1 VNDELLTP
9 HEVHER
15 LTRVASDVTVTVA
28 LDAAGGDNAPDEV
41 VKGALAVAGER
52 LRVLLVGPQER
63 LRSLPGVAVNQFVEI
78 VHAPDLIGS
87 NDEPTKAVRSKPD
100 SSLVMAARLVADGKA
115 DACVS
120 AGNTGAV
127 VVAGLLHV
135 RRMKGVLRP
144 AICQLMPAVP
154 LPVVLL
160 DVGANAEVR
169 PEHLRQFAVM
179 GQVFAAEVVG
189 LPDPQVGL
197 LSIGEEPT
205 KGTPVVIEA
214 HRVLSEDPAINFYGN
229 VEGRDIMARV
239 VDVIVTDGFSG
250 NIALKVTE
258 GTARVV
264 LQEIRNAVT
273 GSWRAKVG
281 ALIMAP
287 DLRRIRSA
295 LDPED
300 YGGSY
305 LLGLNAP
312 VVIAHGNS
320 RARGIGNA
328 VKTASRAVTSGLLHK
343 IAERLAAAEAG
354 VGAEAAASET
364 TASEVESPS

>member
-1 VNDELLTP
+1 MSGELLTP

-41 VKGALAVAGER
+41 VQGALAAAGEH
-52 LRVLLVGPQER
+52 LRVLLVGPEQR
-63 LRSLPGVAVNQFVEI
+63 LRSLPGVATNPYVEV
-78 VHAPDLIGS
+78 VHAPDLIS
-87 NDEPTKAVRSKPD
+87 SSDEPTRAVRGNPE
-100 SSLVMAARLVADGKA
+100 SSLVVATRLVAEGKA
-115 DACVS
+115 DASVS

-169 PEHLRQFAVM
+169 AEHLRQFAVM
-179 GQVFAAEVVG
+179 GQVFASEVVG
-189 LPDPQVGL
+189 LSDPQVGL

-214 HRVLSEDPAINFYGN
+214 HRLLSEDPAINFYGN
-229 VEGRDIMARV
+229 VEGYDIMARV
-239 VDVIVTDGFSG
+239 VDVIVTDGFTG
-250 NIALKVTE
+250 NVALKVTE
-258 GTARVV
+258 GTARTV
-264 LQEIRNAVT
+264 LTEIRNAVT
-273 GSWRAKVG
+273 GSWRAKMG

-287 DLRRIRSA
+287 DLRRIRAA

-320 RARGIGNA
+320 HARGISNA
-328 VKTASRAVTSGLLHK
+328 IKTASRAVTSRLLPIISEH
-343 IAERLAAAEAG
+343 LASADGEPA
-354 VGAEAAASET
+354 V
-364 TASEVESPS
+364 SEVESPS

>member
-1 VNDELLTP
+1 MTRVLTP

-28 LDAAGGDNAPDEV
+28 VDAKGGDHAPDEV
-41 VKGALAVAGER
+41 VKGALSVAGER
-52 LRVLLVGPQER
+52 LRLLLVGPEPEIG
-63 LRSLPGVAVNQFVEI
+63 SLPGVAGSPFVEV
-78 VHAPDLIGS
+78 VHAPDLIGAS
-87 NDEPTKAVRSKPD
+87 DEPTKAVRGKPD
-100 SSLVMAARLVADGKA
+100 SSLVVATRLVAEGKA
-115 DACVS
+115 DAVVS

-127 VVAGLLHV
+127 VVAGLLYV

-169 PEHLRQFAVM
+169 PEHLRQFAIM
-179 GQVFAAEVVG
+179 GQVFASEVVG
-189 LPDPQVGL
+189 LNDPQVGL

-205 KGTPVVIEA
+205 KGTPVVVEA
-214 HRVLSEDPAINFYGN
+214 NRLLMTDPAINFFGN
-229 VEGRDIMARV
+229 VEGYDIMARV
-239 VDVIVTDGFSG
+239 VDVIVTDGFTG
-250 NIALKVTE
+250 NVALKVTE
-258 GTARVV
+258 GTARTI
-264 LQEIRNAVT
+264 LHEIRNAVT

-320 RARGIGNA
+320 HERGISNA
-328 VKTASRAVTSGLLHK
+328 VKTASRAVTSGLLPT
-343 IAERLAAAEAG
+343 IGERLASSSSEL
-354 VGAEAAASET
+354 EASEN
-364 TASEVESPS
+364 

>member
-1 VNDELLTP
+1 MSRDELLTP
-9 HEVHER
+9 HDVHER
-15 LTRVASDVTVTVA
+15 LTRLASDVTVTVA
-28 LDAAGGDNAPDEV
+28 LDAAGGDNAPGEV
-41 VKGALAVAGER
+41 VEGALAVVGER
-52 LRVLLVGPQER
+52 LRLLLVGPQDS
-63 LRSLPGVAVNQFVEI
+63 LRSLPGVQGNPFVEI
-78 VHAPDLIGS
+78 VHAPDHIGAS
-87 NDEPTKAVRSKPD
+87 DEPTRAVRGKPD
-100 SSLVMAARLVADGKA
+100 SSLVMAARLVAEGRA

-135 RRMKGVLRP
+135 RRMRGVLRP

-179 GQVFAAEVVG
+179 GQVFATEVVG
-189 LPDPQVGL
+189 LHDPEVGL
-197 LSIGEEPT
+197 LSIGEEPS

-214 HRVLSEDPAINFYGN
+214 NRLLSDDPAINFYGN
-229 VEGRDIMARV
+229 VEGRDIMARA
-239 VDVIVTDGFSG
+239 VDVIVTDGFTG
-250 NIALKVTE
+250 NVALKVTE
-258 GTARVV
+258 GTAKVI
-264 LQEIRNAVT
+264 LTEIRNAVT
-273 GSWRAKVG
+273 GSWRAKMG

-287 DLRRIRSA
+287 DLRRIRAA

-320 RARGIGNA
+320 HARGIGNA
-328 VKTASRAVTSGLLHK
+328 VKTASRAVTSKLLPT
-343 IAERLAAAEAG
+343 IAERLAAAGA
-354 VGAEAAASET
+354 VAEAEPAASE
-364 TASEVESPS
+364 AESPS

>member
-1 VNDELLTP
+1 MSGVLTP

-15 LTRVASDVTVTVA
+15 LTRVASEVTVTVA
-28 LDAAGGDNAPDEV
+28 LDAAGGDNAPGEV
-41 VKGALAVAGER
+41 VQGALAAAGER
-52 LRVLLVGPQER
+52 LRVLLVGPER
-63 LRSLPGVAVNQFVEI
+63 QLRALPGVVTNPYVEI
-78 VHAPDLIGS
+78 VHAPDLIS
-87 NDEPTKAVRSKPD
+87 AHDEPTRAVRGKPD
-100 SSLVMAARLVADGKA
+100 SSLVMATRLVAEGKA
-115 DACVS
+115 DASVS

-127 VVAGLLHV
+127 VVTGLLHV

-169 PEHLRQFAVM
+169 AEHLRQFAVM
-179 GQVFAAEVVG
+179 GQVFASEVVG
-189 LPDPQVGL
+189 LDDPQVGL
-197 LSIGEEPT
+197 LSIGKEST
-205 KGTPVVIEA
+205 KGTPVIVEA
-214 HRVLSEDPAINFYGN
+214 HRLLSDDPAINFFGN
-229 VEGRDIMARV
+229 VEGYDIMART
-239 VDVIVTDGFSG
+239 VDVIVADGFTG
-250 NIALKVTE
+250 NVALKVTE
-258 GTARVV
+258 GTARTV
-264 LQEIRNAVT
+264 LMEIRNAVT
-273 GSWRAKVG
+273 GSWRAKLG

-320 RARGIGNA
+320 HARGIGNA
-328 VKTASRAVTSGLLHK
+328 IKTASRAVTSGLLPT
-343 IAERLAAAEAG
+343 IGERLAATAGEAV
-354 VGAEAAASET
+354 VGGEAAAGAAADLS
-364 TASEVESPS
+364 

>member
-1 VNDELLTP
+1 MTGVVTP
-9 HEVHER
+9 HEAHER
-15 LTRVASDVTVTVA
+15 LTRIASDVTVTVA
-28 LDAAGGDNAPDEV
+28 LDAAGGDNAPAEV
-41 VKGALAVAGER
+41 VRGALSAAGER
-52 LRVLLVGPQER
+52 LRLLLVGPEER
-63 LRSLPGVAVNQFVEI
+63 LRALPGVPGNPYVEV
-78 VHAPDLIGS
+78 VHAPDLIGAS
-87 NDEPTKAVRSKPD
+87 DEPTRAVRAKPD
-100 SSLVMAARLVADGKA
+100 SSLVMAARLVADGRA

-179 GQVFAAEVVG
+179 GQVFASEVVG
-189 LPDPQVGL
+189 LDDPQVGL
-197 LSIGEEPT
+197 LSIGEEST
-205 KGTPVVIEA
+205 KGTPIVIEA
-214 HRVLSEDPAINFYGN
+214 HRLLSEDQTINFYGN
-229 VEGRDIMARV
+229 VEGYDIMARV
-239 VDVIVTDGFSG
+239 VDVIVTDGFTG
-250 NIALKVTE
+250 NVALKVTE
-258 GTARVV
+258 GTARTI
-264 LQEIRNAVT
+264 LTEIRNAVT

-287 DLRRIRSA
+287 DLRRIRAA

-320 RARGIGNA
+320 HARGIGNA
-328 VKTASRAVTSGLLHK
+328 VKTASRAVTSGLLQT
-343 IAERLAAAEAG
+343 IADRLAAGGAVAE
-354 VGAEAAASET
+354 AEAA
-364 TASEVESPS
+364 ESAVKTPS

>member
-1 VNDELLTP
+1 MTGVLPP

-28 LDAAGGDNAPDEV
+28 LDAAGGDNAPGEV
-41 VKGALAVAGER
+41 VQGALAAASER
-52 LRVLLVGPQER
+52 LRLLLVGPQDV
-63 LRSLPGVAVNQFVEI
+63 LHALPGVPTNPYVEV
-78 VHAPDLIGS
+78 VHAPDLIRS
-87 NDEPTKAVRSKPD
+87 SDEPTKAVRSKPD
-100 SSLVMAARLVADGKA
+100 SSLVMAARLVAEGKA

-169 PEHLRQFAVM
+169 AEHLRQFAIM
-179 GQVFAAEVVG
+179 GQVFASEVVG

-214 HRVLSEDPAINFYGN
+214 HKVLSEDPAINFYGN

-258 GTARVV
+258 GTARTV
-264 LQEIRNAVT
+264 LLEIRNAVT

-281 ALIMAP
+281 AFIMAP

-320 RARGIGNA
+320 HARGIGNA
-328 VKTASRAVTSGLLHK
+328 VKTASRAVTSGVLQT
-343 IAERLAAAEAG
+343 IAARLAEAEAG
-354 VGAEAAASET
+354 GAADVT
-364 TASEVESPS
+364 SEVQSSS

>member
-273 GSWRAKVG
+273 GSWRAIRI
-281 ALIMAP
+281 L
-287 DLRRIRSA
+287 LRLSR
-295 LDPED
+295 P
-300 YGGSY
+300 
-305 LLGLNAP
+305 
-312 VVIAHGNS
+312 
-320 RARGIGNA
+320 RARDKRVLDTTGYRQFPGSGWRWHRRSSVDRGGNRTRTVRRFHA
-328 VKTASRAVTSGLLHK
+328 R
-343 IAERLAAAEAG
+343 
-354 VGAEAAASET
+354 
-364 TASEVESPS
+364 SP